1 MSYQPPDPYQPQ
13 QPPVPQGYGPPPP
26 GYPPQPGQAPYGPP
40 PTKKSN
46 KKLIFGIIGGVLVL
60 CCGGGAI
67 VAIAG
72 DDDKTGASATTA
84 PVAKDATTKADAQAA
99 TKAPAVKPTTEP
111 VATRESGPGMG
122 DPVRD
127 GKFEFTVTK
136 LDCSKSKVGSEYLNE
151 KAQGKFCIISVTV
164 KNIGKEAQIF
174 DGSSQKAYD
183 GGGTEFSNDTSAEIY
198 ANEGSPTFL
207 QEINP
212 GNQVK
217 GRLIFDVPK
226 STKLTAIELHDS
238 MFSGGVKVSLS

>member
-1 MSYQPPDPYQPQ
+1 MPGAPL
-13 QPPVPQGYGPPPP
+13 GPPP
-26 GYPPQPGQAPYGPP
+26 
-40 PTKKSN
+40 KKSN
-46 KKLIFGIIGGVLVL
+46 KKLIFGIIGGALAL

-67 VAIAG
+67 AAIAG
-72 DDDKTGASATTA
+72 GDDKPNASATGQTDKETTRA
-84 PVAKDATTKADAQAA
+84 PKETGKAA
-99 TKAPAVKPTTEP
+99 TKAPANQLTKDP
-111 VATRESGPGMG
+111 VATRDAGPGMG

-136 LDCSKSKVGSEYLNE
+136 LDCSKSKVGSEFLNE
-151 KAQGKFCIISVTV
+151 TAQGKFCIISVTV
-164 KNIGKEAQIF
+164 KNIGKKAQTF

-183 GGGTEFSNDTSAEIY
+183 ADGTEFSNDTGAEIY

-217 GRLIFDVPK
+217 GKLIFDVPK